1 MASPQVRI
9 HPTALVDVAADL
21 ADDVEVGAYSI
32 VGPHVRIDEGT
43 VIASHVLIE
52 GRTSIGRRNRIAA
65 FNAIGGAPQDKKY
78 AGEDTRLEI
87 GDDNVI
93 REYGTFNLGTV
104 QGGGVTR
111 IGSDNWIMAY
121 VHIAHDCVVG
131 SHTIFANKAQLAG
144 HAEVGDWAILG
155 GDTGVHQFVRI
166 GAHAFTGIGTMLR
179 QDVPPFVMVSGD
191 PAAPHGINVEG
202 LKRRGFE
209 PATIAALRAAY
220 KVLYRSGLTLDEA
233 RGAIDAQ
240 AAADE
245 TAAAGAHGALRELHA
260 FLGSAT
266 RGIVR

>member
-1 MASPQVRI
+1 MAAPKV
-9 HPTALVDVAADL
+9 HPTALVDPAARL
-21 ADDVEVGAYSI
+21 ADDVEVGPFSI
-32 VGPHVRIDEGT
+32 VGPHVAIGAAT
-43 VIASHVLIE
+43 VVASHVVIE
-52 GRTSIGRRNRIAA
+52 GRTTIGARNRIAS

-78 AGEDTRLEI
+78 AGEPTRLEI

-93 REYGTFNLGTV
+93 REYGTFNIGTE

-111 IGSDNWIMAY
+111 IGDANWIMAY
-121 VHIAHDCVVG
+121 VHIAHDCIVG
-131 SHTIFANKAQLAG
+131 SQTIFANKAQLAG

-202 LKRRGFE
+202 LKRRGFD
-209 PATIAALRAAY
+209 PSSIASLRQAY
-220 KVLYRSGLTLDEA
+220 KTLYRSGLTLDEA
-233 RGAIDAQ
+233 RAAIDTMVDEAGDG
-240 AAADE
+240 ADSLR
-245 TAAAGAHGALRELHA
+245 ALNA
-260 FLGSAT
+260 FLRTAT